1 MRFSFSTLGVQLMAI
16 HEGYLQENFLAITA
30 SDSKG
35 ISIEDFFTKHE
46 AALQI
51 GRDYDTETFFIKNN
65 PEIALIPVIGET
77 SKMGG
82 SNGMQTMSLSQ
93 MLLKAQ
99 RSGKYKAALIYVDSP
114 GGSVDGMED
123 WADEIRNATIPTLA
137 FIDGY
142 GASGGYW
149 QAISTNRVLAN
160 VANSN
165 MIGSIGVQTLHIDRR
180 AVAKNTIGDVKIIR
194 ARQSELKNAIN
205 SYEELTPEGEAW
217 IIDRLSESA
226 DTFINYVSSRRPD
239 IDVNSDVMKGA
250 VYTGPQAVA
259 AGLIDGLATYDQAIA
274 ELIGMI
280 PAGETRNSKSSTTKT
295 NANMKFNIS
304 MTAILSFLGFG
315 AVASA
320 EEAPL
325 VTEERLTALNAGLE
339 TATGTIETRNATI
352 TQLNADL
359 STAKSSLVTAEAD
372 RDKYKADAEK
382 YGKQAGAT
390 HTPPKKDKPEGGNE
404 ETAKT
409 EQEEF
414 MSYAHNKEVL
424 NDISKFS

>member
-1 MRFSFSTLGVQLMAI
+1 MRFSFSTLGIQLMAI
-16 HEGYLQENFLAITA
+16 HEGYLQENFLAISA

-46 AALQI
+46 AGLQI

-77 SKMGG
+77 SKSGG

-99 RSGKYKAALIYVDSP
+99 KSGKYKAALIYVDSP
-114 GGSVDGMED
+114 GGEVDGMED
-123 WADEIRNATIPTLA
+123 WADEIRSATIPTLA

-149 QAISTNRVLAN
+149 QAISANRVLAN

-180 AVAKNTIGDVKIIR
+180 AVAKNTIGEVKIIR

-226 DTFINYVSSRRPD
+226 DTFINYVGSRRPD

-280 PAGETRNSKSSTTKT
+280 PAGETRNSKSTTTKT
-295 NANMKFNIS
+295 NANM
-304 MTAILSFLGFG
+304 
-315 AVASA
+315 
-320 EEAPL
+320 
-325 VTEERLTALNAGLE
+325 
-339 TATGTIETRNATI
+339 
-352 TQLNADL
+352 
-359 STAKSSLVTAEAD
+359 
-372 RDKYKADAEK
+372 
-382 YGKQAGAT
+382 
-390 HTPPKKDKPEGGNE
+390 
-404 ETAKT
+404 
-409 EQEEF
+409 
-414 MSYAHNKEVL
+414 
-424 NDISKFS
+424 

>member
-1 MRFSFSTLGVQLMAI
+1 
-16 HEGYLQENFLAITA
+16 
-30 SDSKG
+30 
-35 ISIEDFFTKHE
+35 
-46 AALQI
+46 
-51 GRDYDTETFFIKNN
+51 
-65 PEIALIPVIGET
+65 
-77 SKMGG
+77 
-82 SNGMQTMSLSQ
+82 
-93 MLLKAQ
+93 
-99 RSGKYKAALIYVDSP
+99 
-114 GGSVDGMED
+114 MED

-149 QAISTNRVLAN
+149 QAISANRVLAN

-180 AVAKNTIGDVKIIR
+180 AVAKNTIGEVKIIR

-226 DTFINYVSSRRPD
+226 DTFINYVSSRRPK

-280 PAGETRNSKSSTTKT
+280 RAGETRNSKSSTTKT
-295 NANMKFNIS
+295 NANMKFNIG

-359 STAKSSLVTAEAD
+359 STAKASLTTAEAD
-372 RDKYKADAEK
+372 RDQYKADAEK

-390 HTPPKKDKPEGGNE
+390 HTPPKKDKPEGGND

-409 EQEEF
+409 EQEQF
-414 MSYAHNKEVL
+414 MSYAHNQEIL